1 MLKPCPLVRK
11 ETGSPGDHTLKRKKL
26 KTRIATSVMAA

>member
-1 MLKPCPLVRK
+1 MLNPCPLVRK

-26 KTRIATSVMAA
+26 KTRIASRVMKA